1 MIKIG
6 INGFGRIG
14 RLVCRNV
21 LAMKK
26 QGIKIC
32 VVAINHLRTPEY
44 LAYQFKYDTVHGN
57 YQGTIEADTNSLI
70 IDGMK
75 IYVSHCRDPIDI
87 PWSKTGA
94 EYICECTG
102 LFKNI
107 EDNNKHL
114 EAGAKKVVISAPP
127 KDNIPMYVMGVNHN
141 EYKGE
146 NIISNSSCTTNCLA
160 PIAEIV
166 NRHFGIEMGLMTTVH
181 SMTANQLTVDG
192 GAKGGKDWRSGRAA
206 SANIIP
212 TSTGAAKSVAHVI
225 PELQGKLTGMAFRV
239 PTTNVSV
246 VDLTCTL
253 KSGNLKDVVKTI
265 REESEK
271 ERYQGIVGL
280 TDEKLVSSDFIGN
293 DCSCILDVDS
303 CIELDKD
310 KANANNNM
318 LKLVAWYD
326 NEWAYSK
333 RLVELILVISN

>member
-26 QGIKIC
+26 QGVNIC
-32 VVAINHLRTPEY
+32 VVAINDPGTIEY
-44 LAYQFKYDTVHGN
+44 LAYQFKYDTVHGK
-57 YQGTIEADTNSLI
+57 YQGTIETDADSI
-70 IDGMK
+70 VVDGMK
-75 IYVSHCRDPIDI
+75 ISVSHCRDPIDI
-87 PWSKTGA
+87 PWDKTGA
-94 EYICECTG
+94 EYICESTG
-102 LFKNI
+102 IFTNI
-107 EDNNKHL
+107 EQSNKHL
-114 EAGAKKVVISAPP
+114 ERGAKKVVISAPP
-127 KDNIPMYVMGVNHN
+127 KDNIPMYVMGVNHK

-146 NIISNSSCTTNCLA
+146 NIISNASCTTNCLA

-192 GAKGGKDWRSGRAA
+192 SARGGKDWRAGRAA
-206 SANIIP
+206 SGNIIP
-212 TSTGAAKSVAHVI
+212 ASTGAAKAVARVI
-225 PELQGKLTGMAFRV
+225 PDLDGKLTGMAFRV

-253 KSGNLKDVVKTI
+253 KKGNLEDVIKTI

-271 ERYQGIVGL
+271 ERYQGIVGII
-280 TDEKLVSSDFIGN
+280 DEKLVSSDFIGHN
-293 DCSCILDVDS
+293 CSCILDVEA

-310 KANANNNM
+310 KTSSTNGM

-333 RLVELILVISN
+333 RLVELIRVISN